1 MMYRLHKDDLFINLN
16 AIKKM
21 TKKTYKYFYQ
31 GSYYEKD
38 IYTIIFLDGEEETV
52 PEETGKYILKAM
64 GLVNPTEEIKGWYAD
79 E

>member
-16 AIKKM
+16 TIKKM

-31 GSYYEKD
+31 GSYHEKN

-52 PEETGKYILKAM
+52 PEEVGRNILKVM
-64 GLVNPTEEIKGWYAD
+64 GLVNPTEEMKGWYAD

>member
-16 AIKKM
+16 TIKKM
-21 TKKTYKYFYQ
+21 TKKTYEYFYQ
-31 GSYYEKD
+31 DTYYEKD

-52 PEETGKYILKAM
+52 PDGVGRKILKAM
-64 GLVNPTEEIKGWYAD
+64 GLVNPTEEMKEWLH